1 MRSLILSVGL
11 LAATAAPLLAQE
23 VAAEPTNL
31 LEPHAGLMLIT
42 LAIFVV
48 LLLILSRFAFPAIL
62 GAVEERERKL
72 EEAIEGAKADRA
84 EAARLLEEHRLQME
98 QARAEAQRMIGE
110 GRAAGEKLRG
120 EMLEQTRQQQEDLLE
135 RARRELVIERDRAIA
150 ALRREAVELAIAGAS
165 KVIEKNLD
173 DQANRR
179 LVESFLGSL
188 DAPMAK

>member
-1 MRSLILSVGL
+1 MRSAFLSLGL
-11 LAATAAPLLAQE
+11 LAAMASPVLAQE
-23 VAAEPTNL
+23 PAAESTNL

-42 LAIFVV
+42 LLIFAV
-48 LLLILSRFAFPAIL
+48 LLFVLSKYAFPPIL
-62 GAVEERERKL
+62 AAVEERERKL
-72 EEAIEGAKADRA
+72 EEAIEGAKRDRE

-120 EMLEQTRQQQEDLLE
+120 EMLEQTRQQQEELLE
-135 RARRELVIERDRAIA
+135 RARRELGIERDRAIA
-150 ALRREAVELAIAGAS
+150 ALRREAVELAIVGAS

-179 LVESFLGSL
+179 LVETYLGSL